1 MYALNHRFKDS
12 VFYIA
17 LFGLIA
23 IWYIPHTIAARYFFE
38 YLLLLLLISTRLN
51 WKLFIDKT
59 RILLIFIAYLGIQ
72 IAFFSTDYKVALSSF
87 KSEWMHFIL
96 FSIIGAGAGLYV
108 SQQKHKNILF
118 YIGFAFSVPL
128 LIHLVLFLI
137 KGIQDGVIPW
147 QYWGINALH
156 GELGY
161 TALQASIFFTVFLLF
176 QSKTLIQKL
185 VTSVMLLV
193 CILSPLFALS
203 RGGVAFVIASI
214 FITIAAY
221 FVLNR
226 KFSTLG
232 KKEII
237 AVLIA
242 ISSIGIL
249 IKVGIS
255 ADPNRWGGTIS
266 RTLIGFHGNPTDVF
280 CNGIQ
285 KLSDSLKAE
294 GIEITPE
301 IEWGLARVVDGEG
314 TRVMV
319 ARAGIE
325 LVPDYPFGINGSR
338 QAYQTAMQKLCGKEP
353 TIFVSHAHN
362 AWIDTSLAI
371 GIPGAILLLLVM
383 LNYVYCGLKI
393 VRKNNGV
400 NAFALAL
407 VITASIWIVRGL
419 IDSTLRDQMLEMQ
432 AFIFAFLL
440 VMASQSEV
448 THSSIN
454 NEL

>member
-1 MYALNHRFKDS
+1 MYIPNHRFKDA

-17 LFGLIA
+17 LLGLIA

-59 RILLIFIAYLGIQ
+59 RILLIFIAYLGLQ
-72 IAFFSTDYKVALSSF
+72 IAFFSTDVKVALSSF

-118 YIGFAFSVPL
+118 YLGLAFSVPL
-128 LIHLVLFLI
+128 LIHLVLFSI
-137 KGIQDGVIPW
+137 KAIQDGAIPW

-176 QSKTLIQKL
+176 QSETLFQKI
-185 VTSVMLLV
+185 VSSMMLLV

-203 RGGVAFVIASI
+203 RGGVAFVIASM
-214 FITIAAY
+214 FFTIAAY

-226 KFSTLG
+226 KLSTVG

-237 AVLIA
+237 AAIIA
-242 ISSIGIL
+242 IFSIGIL

-255 ADPNRWGGTIS
+255 ADPNRWGGTFS
-266 RTLIGFHGNPTDVF
+266 RALIGFHGNPTDVF
-280 CNGIQ
+280 CNGIEE
-285 KLSDSLKAE
+285 LSDSLKAE
-294 GIEITPE
+294 GIEITPQ
-301 IEWGLARVVDGEG
+301 IEWALARVVDGEG

-319 ARAGIE
+319 ARAG
-325 LVPDYPFGINGSR
+325 LQFVSDYPLGINGSR
-338 QAYQTAMQKLCGKEP
+338 QAYQTAIKKQCGKEP
-353 TIFVSHAHN
+353 AIFVSHAHN

-407 VITASIWIVRGL
+407 VITAGIWIVRGL

-432 AFIFAFLL
+432 AFTLAFLL
-440 VMASQSEV
+440 ATALQFQ
-448 THSSIN
+448 TPRRLN
-454 NEL
+454 K